1 MYDALCFKKLFRF
14 EKLCSVF
21 QPLVKT
27 ICLLSFSP
35 RHCSA
40 ILDIT
45 HWMQVAYTLL
55 HLPQCKDKLFSFKS
69 KRKIRIHA
77 LMRMQKSVRCLRS
90 MANIQNS
97 VMRKDR
103 EETNCWRKVVLCI
116 QKVFLLLHKIQ
127 IEPLMSDG
135 LPWRCFSF
143 FSGPRQCYLL
153 GRQWDSHKPP
163 GFYLKYLKLCSKDEQ
178 SFWRG
183 VSL

>member
-1 MYDALCFKKLFRF
+1 MYDALCFKNLFRF

-21 QPLVKT
+21 QPLVTT
-27 ICLLSFSP
+27 IRRLSFSP

-45 HWMQVAYTLL
+45 HWMQVAYALL

-77 LMRMQKSVRCLRS
+77 LMRMQKSIRCLRS
-90 MANIQNS
+90 MGNIQNGAT
-97 VMRKDR
+97 VTRR
-103 EETNCWRKVVLCI
+103 RIAEEK
-116 QKVFLLLHKIQ
+116 
-127 IEPLMSDG
+127 
-135 LPWRCFSF
+135 SF
-143 FSGPRQCYLL
+143 FAYKKYSGSFIKFRLNHWCQMDFPGDAFHSLDLDSVIYLAVNETVTSL
-153 GRQWDSHKPP
+153 R
-163 GFYLKYLKLCSKDEQ
+163 FYLKYLKLCSEDKQ